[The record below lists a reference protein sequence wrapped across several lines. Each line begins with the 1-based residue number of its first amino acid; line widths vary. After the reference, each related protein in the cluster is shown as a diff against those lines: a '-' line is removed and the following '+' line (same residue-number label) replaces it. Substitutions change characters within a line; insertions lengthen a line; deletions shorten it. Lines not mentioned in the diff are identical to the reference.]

1 MTKRSK
7 NLGLVMPT
15 AAEDAAI
22 AAGIAADPDTMEIN
36 AEMAARMQPLRRPGR
51 PKVEQPK
58 VPVTMRV
65 DADVLEAIK
74 ASGTGWQTRVNA
86 VLREAVRRG
95 SLAEIPSGQ
104 STLTAIK
111 ALPRGVLALTFAD
124 GERMQVD
131 VNPIIQRHPTLR
143 ELATPAVF
151 KRAKLGEWGG
161 SVTWGTDALE
171 LAADNLRARAIEQA
185 GGLQK
190 RM

>member
-7 NLGLVMPT
+7 NLGLVVPT

-86 VLREAVRRG
+86 VLREAVQRG
-95 SLAEIPSGQ
+95 
-104 STLTAIK
+104 K
-111 ALPRGVLALTFAD
+111 
-124 GERMQVD
+124 
-131 VNPIIQRHPTLR
+131 
-143 ELATPAVF
+143 
-151 KRAKLGEWGG
+151 
-161 SVTWGTDALE
+161 
-171 LAADNLRARAIEQA
+171 LAA
-185 GGLQK
+185 
-190 RM
+190 